1 MAGKLE
7 GRVAIITGSG
17 SGMGKAIASLYAS
30 EGAIVMIA
38 DFNESAINETVKE
51 ITDAGGKASGF
62 VADMSKENDIIDL
75 VQATVERYDHVDILV
90 NNAGILDNFRTVTNT
105 STNDWN
111 RVLAVN
117 LNGPYMAS
125 REVINVM
132 LDQPDGGVIINTAS
146 VGGLFGVRGGAAYTA
161 SKHGI
166 IGLTQNIAG
175 TYGIYNNIRA
185 NAIAPGGVETNL
197 TNTIKDPDELGMKAI
212 SALGPSPM
220 GKPEEIAK
228 VALFLASDDS
238 SFVNGAVV
246 TVDGGLTAS

>member
-38 DFNESAINETVKE
+38 DFNEAAINETVKE

-75 VQATVERYDHVDILV
+75 VQATVERYDHVNILV

-125 REVINVM
+125 REAINVM
-132 LDQPDGGVIINTAS
+132 LD
-146 VGGLFGVRGGAAYTA
+146 
-161 SKHGI
+161 
-166 IGLTQNIAG
+166 
-175 TYGIYNNIRA
+175 
-185 NAIAPGGVETNL
+185 
-197 TNTIKDPDELGMKAI
+197 
-212 SALGPSPM
+212 
-220 GKPEEIAK
+220 
-228 VALFLASDDS
+228 
-238 SFVNGAVV
+238 
-246 TVDGGLTAS
+246 